1 MKQFINKTNV
11 NEDDI
16 IKNKNLLVKVI
27 SADAGMEMSYLMFQ
41 LKTKLFK
48 IKKLPIYSDLGIS
61 YKEMNKLT
69 LNRNTYIKY
78 LATHLAN
85 KKGDDKLK
93 KIYKLIVF
101 AILQMSPLYYKYYIC
116 TNCLFRNI
124 VELLHMSLQVIVV
137 RSDVVLFNYKICIL
151 IML

>member
-1 MKQFINKTNV
+1 
-11 NEDDI
+11 
-16 IKNKNLLVKVI
+16 
-27 SADAGMEMSYLMFQ
+27 
-41 LKTKLFK
+41 
-48 IKKLPIYSDLGIS
+48 
-61 YKEMNKLT
+61 MNKLT

-85 KKGDDKLK
+85 EKGDDKLK

-124 VELLHMSLQVIVV
+124 VELLHMSLRRGLLMSLSCAISLSRFRRSKHFSVGKNIYITKRWLFICNLTYVIVL
-137 RSDVVLFNYKICIL
+137 STL
-151 IML
+151 ITPKEVKNN